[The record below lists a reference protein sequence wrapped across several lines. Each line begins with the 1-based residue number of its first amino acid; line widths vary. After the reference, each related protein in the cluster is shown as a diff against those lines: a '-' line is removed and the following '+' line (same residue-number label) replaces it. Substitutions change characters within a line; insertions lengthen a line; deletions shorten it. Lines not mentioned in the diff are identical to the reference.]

1 MSYEVLL
8 DMFRLKLSE
17 SSTFEAE
24 QTAATNLLSA
34 INNEALQSSLNKA
47 FAYIDVTQSIFPQMI
62 NEMDTQTKQ
71 FHALAKTESEQHDES
86 IKLKQK
92 KKEFREAFK
101 KFEENKISEKQM
113 SQVTTYIS
121 TMPDIIADAIIAD
134 AIQIIYKAAETI
146 DNMISTKKRP
156 FYINTTVSYQ
166 IIRAKELLK
175 TENNA
180 LKSSLNNAFQ
190 YIGAMHS
197 IYPELIRQMDA
208 QNKKLASYA
217 KTYSTKQSKTL
228 STMFK
233 ESEEESK
240 DSREFNEEKISKQQ
254 MSQVT
259 RYINNI
265 VHAKNSALQ
274 VAVNVITQYLMDY
287 ESGQIRPQDPL
298 AAGKQLYKVIP
309 KNVLKREKKRATFRG
324 RKRATFRGQKRAT
337 FRGRKR
343 ATFRGQKRA
352 TFRGRKRATFRG
364 RKRATFRGPSP

>member
-217 KTYSTKQSKTL
+217 KTYSTKQYKTL

-324 RKRATFRGQKRAT
+324 RKRATFRGR
-337 FRGRKR
+337 
-343 ATFRGQKRA
+343 KRA